1 MTTGRI
7 MKESGQVNI
16 RDFKQADLGQV
27 SDILVEAFKKKF
39 EKIAQLPSDEML
51 GLLIDTGMID
61 SYPFPGY
68 IVAEDDSGIVGV
80 LILRWKGQ
88 EHPELKLEFVKT
100 ARKYGWLRL
109 IRLLAG
115 YWFIKPRPRKGVC
128 YGERLAVR
136 PDKRGSGIGTRLLEY
151 GFEFAAQNGFKKLTL
166 HVASTDVE
174 AIRLYKEMGF
184 KILKTEKSYITGWIL
199 GSRVWHYMGYGL
211 NEDKH

>member
-1 MTTGRI
+1 

-16 RDFKQADLGQV
+16 RDFKQADLEQV
-27 SDILVEAFKKKF
+27 SDILVEAFKEKF
-39 EKIAQLPSDEML
+39 EKIAHLPSDEML
-51 GLLIDTGMID
+51 GLLIGTGMID

-88 EHPELKLEFVKT
+88 EHPEPKLEFVKT
-100 ARKYGWLRL
+100 AGKYGWLRL

-115 YWFIKPRPRKGVC
+115 YWYIKPRPRKGVC
-128 YGERLAVR
+128 YGERIGVR

-151 GFEFAAQNGFKKLTL
+151 WFEYAAKNGFKRLTL
-166 HVASTDVE
+166 HVASTDVG

-184 KILKTEKSYITGWIL
+184 KTLRTEKSYIIRWIL
-199 GSRVWHYMGYGL
+199 GTRVWHYMGYEL
-211 NEDKH
+211 EETSNIDH

>member
-1 MTTGRI
+1 MTSGVN

-16 RDFKQADLGQV
+16 RDFKRADLGQV
-27 SDILVEAFKKKF
+27 SEILVEAFKKKF

-88 EHPELKLEFVKT
+88 EHPEPKLEFVKT
-100 ARKYGWLRL
+100 AGKYGWLRL

-115 YWFIKPRPRKGVC
+115 YWFIKPRPGKGVC
-128 YGERLAVR
+128 YDERLGVR
-136 PDKRGSGIGTRLLEY
+136 PDKRGSGIGTQLLEY
-151 GFEFAAQNGFKKLTL
+151 GFEYAANDGFKKLTL
-166 HVASTDVE
+166 HVASTDVG
-174 AIRLYKEMGF
+174 AIRLYEKLGF
-184 KILKTEKSYITGWIL
+184 KIPMTEKSYITGLIL
-199 GSRVWHYMGYGL
+199 GSRVWHYMGYDL
-211 NEDKH
+211 E

>member
-1 MTTGRI
+1 

-27 SDILVEAFKKKF
+27 SEILVEAFKKKF

-80 LILRWKGQ
+80 LIMRWKGQ
-88 EHPELKLEFVKT
+88 EYPEPKLNFMKS
-100 ARKYGWLRL
+100 AGKYGWLRL

-136 PDKRGSGIGTRLLEY
+136 PDERGSGIGTRLMKYGLES
-151 GFEFAAQNGFKKLTL
+151 AAQNGSKEFTL
-166 HVASTDVE
+166 HVVSTDAE
-174 AIRLYKEMGF
+174 AIRLYKEFGF
-184 KILKTEKSYITGWIL
+184 KVLKTEKSYITGWIL
-199 GSRVWHYMGYGL
+199 GSRVWHYMGYEL
-211 NEDKH
+211 EETPNINQ